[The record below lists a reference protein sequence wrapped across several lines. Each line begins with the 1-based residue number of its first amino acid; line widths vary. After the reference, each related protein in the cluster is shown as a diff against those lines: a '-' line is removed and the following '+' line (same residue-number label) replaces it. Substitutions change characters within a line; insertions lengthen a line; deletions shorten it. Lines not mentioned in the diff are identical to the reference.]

1 MSFYVGGD
9 DVMPL
14 EFTKTTLHVFRAFT
28 YNRQIRSVN
37 TNTKEQKLQI
47 IAKVMSSHGKL
58 KGFQKCSLFLLRTAH
73 PYKILVIE
81 NTCAITLSTIH
92 AQILLPK
99 NSSLIPRYRDW
110 HIFFV
115 YLHQVNTSDKW
126 KQVYH
131 KPKK

>member
-37 TNTKEQKLQI
+37 TNTKDQKLQI

-58 KGFQKCSLFLLRTAH
+58 KGFQKYSLFLLRTAH
-73 PYKILVIE
+73 PYKISDFGYRKHMC
-81 NTCAITLSTIH
+81 N
-92 AQILLPK
+92 
-99 NSSLIPRYRDW
+99 NSL
-110 HIFFV
+110 
-115 YLHQVNTSDKW
+115 
-126 KQVYH
+126 
-131 KPKK
+131 

>member
-47 IAKVMSSHGKL
+47 IAKVMSSQGKL
-58 KGFQKCSLFLLRTAH
+58 KGFQKYSLFLLRTAH
-73 PYKILVIE
+73 PYKISVIE
-81 NTCAITLSTIH
+81 NTCAITLSKIH

-99 NSSLIPRYRDW
+99 NSSLIP
-110 HIFFV
+110 
-115 YLHQVNTSDKW
+115 
-126 KQVYH
+126 
-131 KPKK
+131 